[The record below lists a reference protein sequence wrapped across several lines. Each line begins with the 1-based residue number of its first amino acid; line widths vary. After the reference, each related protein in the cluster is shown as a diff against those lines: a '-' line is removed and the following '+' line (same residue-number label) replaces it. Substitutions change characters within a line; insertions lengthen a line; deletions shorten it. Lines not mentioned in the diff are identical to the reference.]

1 MSTSTGHTRT
11 TTRTTWR
18 KGLVS
23 GAVMALAVALAGA
36 CAKAPAAGPAMP
48 PPAVTVAAVEARN
61 VTEWEEFSGRLEAVQ
76 AVDIRP
82 RVTGYIEKVAFA
94 EGSEVKA
101 GDLLFAID
109 QRPYRTE
116 LARAQGELAQAVSG
130 AGLAG
135 RDQQRAQ
142 ALLAADAIT
151 RQDFDRAASA
161 AERGGGT
168 VQAARAAVASAR
180 LNLTWTEVRSPIS
193 GRVGRAEVTRGNLVQ
208 AGAPGR
214 LTSVVSLDPIYV
226 SFEVDE
232 RTYLKYAAL
241 ARQAGGGRDTRAVP
255 VHLGLSNEDGFP
267 HKGKLQFV
275 DNQIDPRTATVRM
288 RAVFANPDRLFAPG
302 LFARLRLEG
311 GAERRATLI
320 ADRAVGTDQ
329 DKKFVLVLKPD
340 STVEYR
346 PVQLG
351 RLVDGYRVV
360 TGGLAAG
367 ERIVVAGL
375 QHARPGMKVT
385 AKVGPM
391 LASAAAEAPIKAA
404 SR

>member
-1 MSTSTGHTRT
+1 MPSSSKRLGSVSVVLTSL
-11 TTRTTWR
+11 
-18 KGLVS
+18 GLVVLGGCS
-23 GAVMALAVALAGA
+23 R
-36 CAKAPAAGPAMP
+36 APAAAPAFP
-48 PPAVTVAAVEARN
+48 PPSVTVAAVHERN

-76 AVDIRP
+76 AADIRP

-94 EGSEVKA
+94 EGSEVKQ
-101 GDLLFAID
+101 GDLLFEID
-109 QRPYRTE
+109 PRPYRTE
-116 LARAQGELAQAVSG
+116 LARAEGDLAQAVSG
-130 AGLAG
+130 AALAG
-135 RDQQRAQ
+135 RDHERAR
-142 ALLAADAIT
+142 ALLKADAIT
-151 RQDFDRAASA
+151 RADFDRATSA

-168 VQAARAAVASAR
+168 VQAARAAVAAAR
-180 LNLTWTEVRSPIS
+180 LNLAWTQVRAPIT

-208 AGAPGR
+208 AGAPGAAR

-232 RTYLKYAAL
+232 RTYLKYATLTRHANT
-241 ARQAGGGRDTRAVP
+241 GRDARPVP
-255 VHLGLSNEDGFP
+255 VHLGLSNEEGFP

-275 DNQIDPRTATVRM
+275 DNQLDPRTATVRV

-311 GAERRATLI
+311 GQEHPAKLI

-329 DKKFVLVLKPD
+329 DKKFVLVLKQD

-360 TGGLAAG
+360 LGGLDAG

-375 QHARPGMKVT
+375 QHARPGMKVA
-385 AKVGPM
+385 AKDGPM
-391 LASAAAEAPIKAA
+391 LAAAAEPPVKAA
-404 SR
+404 AR